1 MNNLL
6 KISILFFASI
16 VLFSSCKTMS
26 VTKRHY
32 NKGYY
37 VSHSHKQK
45 ALKKTGREPEQL
57 SSVTKEERAEIL
69 NPGTTALKMPPTEEK
84 ELIASDTYEQPVLPS
99 SRKKLFDKRSNSYSN
114 EEIEVRDVIKNPLK
128 AGKMLATKDSGDDA
142 LSLLWIL
149 IVVLLIVYIVGI
161 LLDGFG
167 LGGIIHILG
176 VIVLVLLILWL
187 LKII

>member
-6 KISILFFASI
+6 KIIVLLFASI
-16 VLFSSCKTMS
+16 IFFGSCKTMS

-32 NKGYY
+32 NKGFY
-37 VSHSHKQK
+37 VSRSHKMK
-45 ALKKTGREPEQL
+45 APEKSDNK
-57 SSVTKEERAEIL
+57 SSATVTKEKTENAEL
-69 NPGTTALKMPPTEEK
+69 LVTKETKASVSDEK
-84 ELIASDTYEQPVLPS
+84 EIVAPDNDNPFIAKKGP
-99 SRKKLFDKRSNSYSN
+99 KKLFNSKASDFSTGGDIELSN
-114 EEIEVRDVIKNPLK
+114 VVKHPWK
-128 AGKMLATKDSGDDA
+128 AGKMTAAKAAEDDA

-149 IVVLLIVYIVGI
+149 IVALLIIYIVGI

-187 LKII
+187 LKLI